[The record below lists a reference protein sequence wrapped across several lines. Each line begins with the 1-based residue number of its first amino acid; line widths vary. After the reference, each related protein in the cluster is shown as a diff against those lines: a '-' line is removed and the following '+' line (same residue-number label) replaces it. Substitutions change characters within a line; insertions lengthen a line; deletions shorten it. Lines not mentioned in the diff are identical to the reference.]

1 MSDIE
6 DFGLHSRDCL
16 QLHCWRGAGG
26 VLDLDVESRW
36 QHGFDR
42 AAKPQMGHHASC
54 WALHSQLGQ
63 GVGLQSTLEDS
74 SGA

>member
-1 MSDIE
+1 MNDL
-6 DFGLHSRDCL
+6 D
-16 QLHCWRGAGG
+16 
-26 VLDLDVESRW
+26 LDLDVESRW

>member
-1 MSDIE
+1 MNALYVFVETDL
-6 DFGLHSRDCL
+6 DLD
-16 QLHCWRGAGG
+16 
-26 VLDLDVESRW
+26 LDLDVESRW